1 MASKSLKYAQNQLG
15 RFDPKFIQIG
25 VVMDNRDPLRSGRLK
40 IWILNSQSDKDSA
53 DSWITAS
60 YLAPFA
66 GRTPGRPGAGSY
78 QQFPKGYGFWA
89 VPPDVGTTVAV
100 FFANG
105 NIYDAWWFGGA
116 FDERMNT
123 MVPGSATQNLPE
135 SGYDMPV
142 PVTDYDRNSLSSNI
156 EQKYVNVPLAE
167 GLKKQNLL
175 YDPDRGTA
183 NRSSTRQR
191 TSTVYGMSSPRGS
204 CFIIDDGY
212 LDSELD
218 APSWD
223 DQPDQYQD
231 TQFNNPVN
239 DTRVGARTNE
249 GILLRTRS
257 GAQFLLSESKGNV
270 FLMNRDGTARFE
282 MTPDGH
288 ITVHADKSI
297 TYRAGED
304 INFNATRDI
313 NFECG
318 RDYNGRVGNNTK
330 LELVNTLDIK
340 VGNNVVINTGAEL
353 RLVSASN
360 IRAQTGASFNIV
372 AETTINTTS
381 KGATNIKASEINI
394 SSSGTNFNIS
404 GTVDSSS
411 VIKAPNFKTPQVG
424 LNEHIHV
431 HKTFIA
437 ADNHSNEMAPPTAGS
452 SAPSTSAAQNALVAD
467 DIAAVVPV
475 QNEIEEVQ
483 YINSTSAMTEVL
495 EQDMMYD
502 SDTLTYGITYEGLFM
517 VMPCTGT
524 IREFGYWGKNVPTQN
539 GTTANRNGW
548 LIQCKGDVV
557 APDAGLITRIS
568 GGGVM
573 VTHMTGYKSI
583 FYELDVTA
591 HNQTEVKK
599 GDKIGTAN
607 GSLVF
612 EVRLQTSNIFGFSGT
627 VDPGLFYQKVTST
640 GAECANKSLT
650 VGVQSNPD
658 AKPVIITENS
668 QDSSDLVVISS
679 VKSIGSGYA
688 QRGSLNQP
696 RRTTRRTQSTN
707 NQPQTPE
714 DLSSINKNPIDWT
727 VQSSDPKL
735 VEEIKLFEGTKE
747 YQESRGY
754 YRAGKFWTYTD
765 SLGFPTIG
773 YGHLIRSSENFRNGL
788 DEPSADQLLMKDL
801 QSTVNDAKEIYGR
814 YNMKTPY
821 IIQIVLTEM
830 VFQLGKGGVLKFKN
844 FLSALAS
851 QNYALAAKEMRSSVW
866 YRQTPRRVE
875 ILARRV
881 ESCQN

>member
-1 MASKSLKYAQNQLG
+1 MSKSLKYAENQRG
-15 RFDPKFIQIG
+15 RFDPKFMQIG
-25 VVMDNRDPLRSGRLK
+25 IVMDNRDPMRSGRLK
-40 IWILNSQSDKDSA
+40 LWILNSQSDKDSSE
-53 DSWITAS
+53 SWITAS

-116 FDERMNT
+116 YDERMNT
-123 MVPGSATQNLPE
+123 MVPGSATQELPAA
-135 SGYDMPV
+135 GYSMPV
-142 PVTDYDRNSLSSNI
+142 PVTDYDRNSLESNV

-183 NRSSTRQR
+183 NRSSTRQT
-191 TSTVYGMSSPRGS
+191 TSTVYGLSSPRGS

-218 APSWD
+218 SPSWD
-223 DQPDQYQD
+223 DVPDQYQD

-239 DTRVGARTNE
+239 DTRVGSRINE

-282 MTPDGH
+282 MTPDGN
-288 ITVHADKSI
+288 IFVHADKSI
-297 TYRAGED
+297 SFRAGED
-304 INFNATRDI
+304 INLLAARDI
-313 NFECG
+313 NFEVG

-340 VGNNVVINTGAEL
+340 VGNNVVVNTGAEL

-381 KGATNIKASEINI
+381 KSSTNIKASDIKM
-394 SSSGTNFNIS
+394 SSNGTNLSIS

-411 VIKAPNFKTPQVG
+411 VVKAPDFQTPSVG
-424 LNEHIHV
+424 LNDHIHLHEMFV
-431 HKTFIA
+431 S
-437 ADNHSNEMAPPTAGS
+437 ADNHSNEMMPPQAGGS
-452 SAPSTSAAQNALVAD
+452 SPSAQAASDALVAD
-467 DIAAVVPV
+467 DVAAVVPV
-475 QNEIEEVQ
+475 QNEVEEVQ
-483 YINSTSAMTEVL
+483 YINSTPEMSEVF
-495 EQDMMYD
+495 EQDLMKDED
-502 SDTLTYGITYEGLFM
+502 SVTYGITYEGLFM

-524 IREFGYWGKNVPTQN
+524 IREFGYWGKNVATQN
-539 GTTANRNGW
+539 GNTANRNGW

-557 APDAGLITRIS
+557 APDAGLVTRIS

-573 VTHMTGYKSI
+573 ITHLTGYKSI
-583 FYELDVTA
+583 FYDLDVTV
-591 HNQTEVKK
+591 HNQTEVSK
-599 GDKIGTAN
+599 GDKIGTAK

-612 EVRLQTSNIFGFSGT
+612 EVRVQTANVFGFSGT
-627 VDPGLFYQKVTST
+627 VDPGLFYQTVT
-640 GAECANKSLT
+640 GVGPDCANKSLT
-650 VGVQSNPD
+650 SGVQSNPN
-658 AKPVIITENS
+658 AKPVVITEASQNS
-668 QDSSDLVVISS
+668 SELVVISS

-696 RRTTRRTQSTN
+696 RRRPRKSRSTSN
-707 NQPQTPE
+707 APATPE
-714 DLSSINKNPIDWT
+714 DLSSINRNPVDWK
-727 VQSSDPKL
+727 VVPSDPQL
-735 VEEIKLFEGTKE
+735 VEEIKRFEGTKE
-747 YQESRGY
+747 FQATRGY
-754 YRAGKFWTYTD
+754 YRAGKFWTYSD

-773 YGHLIRSSENFRNGL
+773 YGHLVRPNENFRSGI
-788 DEPSADQLLMKDL
+788 DEATAEQILMRDL
-801 QSTVNDAKEIYGR
+801 QNTVNDAKEIYGR

-844 FLSALAS
+844 FLNALS
-851 QNYALAAKEMRSSVW
+851 NQNYALAAKEMRSSVW
-866 YRQTPRRVE
+866 YRQTTRRVE

-881 ESCQN
+881 EACQN